1 VSYIL
6 QESEPKI
13 IEEIE
18 DGAVIGD
25 DDAMYLEL
33 GRTYITLAPAHA
45 REIAVALLKVAD
57 AIDPDDD
64 GSDAGEETDTS
75 QAAQ

>member
-1 VSYIL
+1 MSYIL

-18 DGAVIGD
+18 DGVVIGD
-25 DDAMYLEL
+25 DDAVFLEL
-33 GRTYITLAPAHA
+33 GRVSISLSPTHA
-45 REIAVALLKVAD
+45 REIAASLIRVAD

-64 GSDAGEETDTS
+64 GSDASDETDTS
-75 QAAQ
+75 QVA

>member
-1 VSYIL
+1 MSYIL

-64 GSDAGEETDTS
+64 GSDASDETDTS
-75 QAAQ
+75 QVA